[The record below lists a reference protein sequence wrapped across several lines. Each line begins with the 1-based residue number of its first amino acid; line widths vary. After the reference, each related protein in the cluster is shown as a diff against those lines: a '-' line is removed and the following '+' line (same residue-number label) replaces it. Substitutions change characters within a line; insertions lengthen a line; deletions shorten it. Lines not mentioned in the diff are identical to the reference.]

1 MKQKLLFRLKVK
13 INIGGCDYTKIHSK
27 WDIKMCAKDNEMV
40 LFFKGEREFLY
51 CSKVSVVSHN
61 MKKMLNNKTSENF
74 RNLSGS

>member
-1 MKQKLLFRLKVK
+1 
-13 INIGGCDYTKIHSK
+13 
-27 WDIKMCAKDNEMV
+27 MCAKDNEMV

-74 RNLSGS
+74 RNLIGS